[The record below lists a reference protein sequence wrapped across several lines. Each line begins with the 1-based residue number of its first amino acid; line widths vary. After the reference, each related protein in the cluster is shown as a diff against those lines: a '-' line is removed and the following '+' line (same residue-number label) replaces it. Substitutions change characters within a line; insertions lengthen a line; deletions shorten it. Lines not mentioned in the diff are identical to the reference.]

1 MYLICF
7 VQPLPAEEYTKIEF
21 DDATIGMNIP
31 KNFIPS
37 IEKVREFSRRIVSS
51 ELYIYIIISYTGTVC
66 SRKCS

>member
-7 VQPLPAEEYTKIEF
+7 VQPLPEEEYTKIEF

-51 ELYIYIIISYTGTVC
+51 ELYIYNYFIYRHSM
-66 SRKCS
+66 